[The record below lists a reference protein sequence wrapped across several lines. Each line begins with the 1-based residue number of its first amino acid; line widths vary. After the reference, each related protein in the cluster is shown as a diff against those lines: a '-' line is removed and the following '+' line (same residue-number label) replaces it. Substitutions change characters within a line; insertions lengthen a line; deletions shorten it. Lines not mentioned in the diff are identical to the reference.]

1 MNLVKSIPRS
11 PKKKMKGLVILPRML
26 DKAMAYNSNTLGK
39 YIFPCPLD
47 KIILKFLNTT
57 HEEFA
62 NKAQKLTKKKFS
74 LWVKEK
80 CIDRSMADKNQ
91 INNKILGQKP
101 DSQQSLD
108 RFNETLNNINPF
120 VKNITTW
127 IDLIELEENNILP
140 KNL

>member
-1 MNLVKSIPRS
+1 ME
-11 PKKKMKGLVILPRML
+11 GLVMLPRMF
-26 DKAMAYNSNTLGK
+26 DKAMAYNSNTLGE

-47 KIILKFLNTT
+47 RIVLKFLNTT